1 MLLQLTPQAG
11 VDRAAFRR
19 QAESHGFV
27 VQNVDSASGMLEGF
41 APVNAVRD
49 LSAMKNTGTLAQ
61 ALKPKTNVGKATSQ
75 GVALERVD
83 KVQAKGVDGKG
94 ITIGALSDSYDA
106 ALSTIPGDPLTIH
119 AADDVKSG
127 DLPGKGNAKYP
138 KPVVVIEDSE
148 PNTSDFDE
156 GRAMLQ
162 IAHDIAPA
170 SKLCFATAN
179 GGLLNFANNVRK
191 LADKG
196 GACGANVIVD
206 DVIYFDEPMFSE
218 SVLTDAIDDVAAKGV
233 HYFTSA
239 GNEGEQQSW
248 NSKVHLLTAK
258 QALKGSNINLDGV
271 DPALYDGGF
280 QDMNPGSGT
289 DIAQNVALG
298 ETGGVLDLQWDDP
311 YDLDGATYGASIFDA
326 TGEVTEANP
335 EPSFTFTP
343 TASQVGQTVEFR
355 TDAIPSGET
364 DLILSVDAPDGT
376 NLGTIDT
383 GSSPEVLVTTL
394 DQAGPYTITV
404 SGFDG
409 DTGDFTVGVRPV
421 TAPSKVSTDF
431 NVLLFD
437 EDGNYLA
444 SLGDQNTLSGR
455 PSEVAGLPGAADFGT
470 PGVQMVISRHD
481 TGTRIGAT
489 QLRNVFSGDLA
500 MTEYADPLS
509 PAIFGHALGKQ
520 ATGVAAYD
528 PFKSYLPEPYTAP
541 GGDLPVY
548 FNSEGKRYSKP
559 QIRRTP
565 KVAGADRGNTTF
577 FVADDLRDPDTQPNF
592 GGTSASAPHV
602 ASIAALALQKA
613 GGPKSLSP
621 DKLRQKLTQST
632 YAHDLDPMYAS
643 GSASGL
649 TVTAT
654 GNQGREVDTV
664 PGSMNDPRFFAV
676 SYSGKGSLKSL
687 TFLGETA
694 SPTALGKNSLEVR
707 RDRVRHAAVP
717 RHLAVPRPGLPVH
730 HRRDLGRSGQGPGR
744 SRRSPA
750 WARASPWPA
759 SSAG

>member
-1 MLLQLTPQAG
+1 M
-11 VDRAAFRR
+11 
-19 QAESHGFV
+19 
-27 VQNVDSASGMLEGF
+27 
-41 APVNAVRD
+41 
-49 LSAMKNTGTLAQ
+49 
-61 ALKPKTNVGKATSQ
+61 
-75 GVALERVD
+75 
-83 KVQAKGVDGKG
+83 
-94 ITIGALSDSYDA
+94 
-106 ALSTIPGDPLTIH
+106 
-119 AADDVKSG
+119 
-127 DLPGKGNAKYP
+127 
-138 KPVVVIEDSE
+138 
-148 PNTSDFDE
+148 
-156 GRAMLQ
+156 
-162 IAHDIAPA
+162 
-170 SKLCFATAN
+170 
-179 GGLLNFANNVRK
+179 
-191 LADKG
+191 
-196 GACGANVIVD
+196 
-206 DVIYFDEPMFSE
+206 
-218 SVLTDAIDDVAAKGV
+218 
-233 HYFTSA
+233 
-239 GNEGEQQSW
+239 
-248 NSKVHLLTAK
+248 
-258 QALKGSNINLDGV
+258 
-271 DPALYDGGF
+271 
-280 QDMNPGSGT
+280 
-289 DIAQNVALG
+289 
-298 ETGGVLDLQWDDP
+298 LDLQWDDP

-355 TDAIPSGET
+355 TDAIPSG
-364 DLILSVDAPDGT
+364 DHRPDPVGRRT
-376 NLGTIDT
+376 RRHQPRHIDT

-394 DQAGPYTITV
+394 DQAGPYKITV

-437 EDGNYLA
+437 EDGNFLA
-444 SLGDQNTLSGR
+444 SLADQNTLSGR
-455 PSEVAGLPGAADFGT
+455 PSEVAGLPGAADFGI
-470 PGVQMVISRHD
+470 PGVQMVISRHG
-481 TGTRIGAT
+481 TGTKVGAT

-528 PFKSYLPEPYTAP
+528 PFKSYLPEPYTSP

-548 FNSEGKRYSKP
+548 FNSAGKRYSKP

-632 YAHDLDPMYAS
+632 YAHDLDPMFAG

-649 TVTAT
+649 KVTAT

-676 SYSGKGSLKSL
+676 NYSGKGSLKSL

-694 SPTALGKNSLEVR
+694 SPTALGEGTR
-707 RDRVRHAAVP
+707 RSPTGSSSTR
-717 RHLAVPRPGLPVH
+717 
-730 HRRDLGRSGQGPGR
+730 GRSSAPRRSATRASRSPSAGPGAVWAR
-744 SRRSPA
+744 ARSSRRSPA
-750 WARASPWPA
+750 SGKGE
-759 SSAG
+759 SVAGQFSRLTLNFNGGLKSGQGLRFGIDRDLAVSGFGGANEGNGADELGGSIFLPQGTGSERGLVFVGQLTNGKKIAGVIRNDLGYGFTPVDGYGLINAEKAVLGR